1 MLALAQAN
9 NRFTFPLTPEE
20 IQIQS
25 GNEVETFTVI
35 TGEER
40 TGKPVS
46 KAKRVSFTAIFP
58 RFWQEMWETGTETI
72 KYQSPEQA
80 LKLLE
85 QWKLKPV
92 VVIFDTLFSQT
103 MWMENMEPSYK
114 NGQANLYINF
124 TFVEYKPIK
133 IVSYSNTK
141 QLLKPGLIITKPA
154 VSRAN
159 TTNKESSKKQNKDG
173 KGGTSK
179 DTAQQRQ
186 RIETKNRSVKG
197 GRK

>member
-58 RFWQEMWETGTETI
+58 RFWQEIWETGTETI

-124 TFVEYKPIK
+124 TFIECKPIK

-197 GRK
+197 GGK